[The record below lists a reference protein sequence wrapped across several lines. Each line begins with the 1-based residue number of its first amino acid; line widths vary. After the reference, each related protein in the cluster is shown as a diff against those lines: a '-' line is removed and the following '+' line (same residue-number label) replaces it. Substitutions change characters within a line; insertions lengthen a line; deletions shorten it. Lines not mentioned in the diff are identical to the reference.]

1 MMHFS
6 CMIGVWKSYSIVLNM
21 QEKIL
26 EAVKTTIQSDLR

>member
-1 MMHFS
+1 MMLFS
-6 CMIGVWKSYSIVLNM
+6 RMIGVWKSYSIVLNM